1 MPPRSSIYP
10 VDSRS
15 PPNSLLQQYDL
26 FNRIYALAE
35 THPSIKTPIKLVST
49 NEQSSPS
56 IISTGIALTSP
67 LPEENTVDGLENSQ
81 LILNN
86 DLRLNDVGVHF
97 WCSEQWLKAFNNG
110 LDLICGYIFDHSTKM
125 LCPWPKYFN
134 AIDFFKLP
142 KAKM

>member
-35 THPSIKTPIKLVST
+35 THPSIKTSIKLVST

-67 LPEENTVDGLENSQ
+67 LPEENTVDGLANSQ

-110 LDLICGYIFDHSTKM
+110 LDLIY
-125 LCPWPKYFN
+125 
-134 AIDFFKLP
+134 
-142 KAKM
+142 